1 MVGLNNQYS
10 LSLYI
15 YMCVCSCK
23 WALFFFLIFM
33 WTHYY
38 VPKNADV
45 VLENLYIYI
54 YSLIKYIMYV
64 LEDAL

>member
-10 LSLYI
+10 FSLYI
-15 YMCVCSCK
+15 YVCVCVFMQMGS
-23 WALFFFLIFM
+23 FFFLIFM

-38 VPKNADV
+38 VPKNADD
-45 VLENLYIYI
+45 VLEKLYI

>member
-10 LSLYI
+10 FSLYI
-15 YMCVCSCK
+15 YVCVCVYSCK

-38 VPKNADV
+38 VPKNADD
-45 VLENLYIYI
+45 VLEKLYI